1 MPSFMSLI
9 LTDIKLRLR
18 SFNLLS
24 SLFAGVIFSV
34 LFGLGSAGAIGA
46 VQVNFG
52 VSSRL
57 AMNSPVALHMMMAL
71 LCMIIFLGNAYI
83 YAEGIDKDY
92 ETKFYEVL
100 FSKPINT
107 FDYLAIKALSGLII
121 SLLFCLT
128 IAFTLFA
135 TTYIPLINEIFLI
148 KNNLWFYLY
157 PIFTSM
163 MPTMILGG
171 GLSLYI
177 VSISNR
183 LQPVNIC
190 LLLVLMSMP
199 VISTMTGDLD
209 KRDLMAM
216 LDPFGLKAATHN
228 IQYWSVAEQT
238 QQIIPL
244 NGLFLYNRLL
254 WAGVGCLFFFLAVR
268 RFRVMD
274 TGSRSKKA
282 DLTAN
287 KEVHVKPMLNPFRKQ
302 RTQVLNHWRGLA
314 SLVSFEVKL
323 SFKNNHFLLFI
334 LTCAIIMPIV
344 MSNADT
350 LFGMKSW
357 PVTSLILGNILPIMT
372 FLMMAM
378 AVSYAGEVTWRD
390 RERKMIEVTS
400 ATPLSNA
407 HFYFSK
413 FFALG
418 ILQAILYAFFIFLCI
433 GFQVLKGYTQIDL
446 LLYVKYI
453 YFYQYIPLLLFN
465 CFIFL
470 VQIYSPNKN
479 AGSVI
484 GFGIWW
490 VISQFPTLDLD
501 HLLYRLGYIPIGPY
515 TDLNGF
521 GGTLYHFLILLA
533 YWGCFYF
540 ILGLVSI
547 RTWPR
552 GVALA
557 FGHRLKSL
565 PQAITGPDR
574 LLIISSLSLMVII
587 GSFVYYNVNIL
598 NHYTTPKTTL
608 ASKTSYEKKFKSY
621 QYKAYPA
628 LVELNL
634 DVNFNPQDRR
644 IQTKSHLVYSN
655 LNTEEIEVFLI
666 YLNKRLEI
674 SEFEWSRDFILEEID
689 ELTRVAK
696 IRFTTPLQPGE
707 QVELN
712 ITSSSEYSGFQN
724 SGIFTSLTTK
734 HSYFGIETVIPNL
747 GYSSILEI
755 AEEGTRAKQGLSREV
770 ELADQDNLKAR
781 YKTYIPG
788 ISSWAM
794 AKVNVRLPVGLNL
807 FFPGEQTHYQEK
819 EGHQYFEFDFSHKA
833 IPFLVFI
840 VGEYESLED
849 KWEGIDL
856 GIYYH
861 QSHHWNVDRM
871 MEGMKHSLEYFTKAF
886 SPYQFPSL
894 QLVEIPRYG
903 KFAQALPGLIGFSEG
918 IGFLTRVDEDDPDA
932 IDFPYYIVAHEVAHQ
947 WWAHQVIGAEVKGA
961 TMLSESLAQYSAYMV
976 MQERYGR
983 NSMRKF
989 LRYELH
995 QYLAQRSR
1003 TARREFPLLHTDNS
1017 PFIHYQKGGLIF
1029 YSLQY
1034 FLGEEWVNEVL
1045 REFIDLYAFQG
1056 PPFPT
1061 SVELYQLLVKKA
1073 DPQYQQMLKD
1083 YFEKITLYDIATESI
1098 VVSEEA
1104 DDSYQVEISGSI
1116 KKFYADEWGETSEA
1130 ALSDFIPV
1138 ILFNKDG
1145 EIIYDQAHFLEQNE
1159 VKINLVLDE
1168 KPSSGGLDSLNMLVN
1183 LSPKRSYFE
1192 IEEPGPRNDKGE

>member
-1 MPSFMSLI
+1 MPSFMSLV
-9 LTDIKLRLR
+9 LTDVRLRLR

-24 SLFAGVIFSV
+24 SLFMGVIFSV

-128 IAFTLFA
+128 IAFSLFA
-135 TTYIPLINEIFLI
+135 TTFIPLINEIFLI

-157 PIFTSM
+157 PIFVSM

-171 GLSLYI
+171 GISLYI
-177 VSISNR
+177 VSISKR

-199 VISTMTGDLD
+199 LLATMAGDLD
-209 KRDLMAM
+209 KRELLAL
-216 LDPFGLKAATHN
+216 LDPFGLKAITHN
-228 IQYWSVAEQT
+228 IQYWSVVEQT
-238 QQIIPL
+238 QKIIPL

-254 WAGVGCLFFFLAVR
+254 WTGVGLLLFFLAVR

-274 TGSRSKKA
+274 SGSRSKKI
-282 DLTAN
+282 DLVAN
-287 KEVHVKPMLNPFRKQ
+287 KEDHAKPMVNPFERQ
-302 RTQVLNHWRGLA
+302 RTQVLNHWRGLVNL
-314 SLVSFEVKL
+314 SVFEVKL
-323 SFKNNHFLLFI
+323 AFKNNHFLLFI
-334 LTCAIIMPIV
+334 LTSAIIMPII

-357 PVTSLILGNILPIMT
+357 PVTSLILGNISPIMT

-390 RERKMIEVTS
+390 RERRMIEVTS
-400 ATPLSNA
+400 ATPLSNTY
-407 HFYFSK
+407 FYFSK
-413 FFALG
+413 FLALG
-418 ILQAILYAFFIFLCI
+418 LLQGILYSFFIILCL
-433 GFQVLKGYTQIDL
+433 GFQVLKGYTQFDL
-446 LLYVKYI
+446 PLYFKYI

-470 VQIYSPNKN
+470 IQIYSPNKN

-484 GFGIWW
+484 GFGLWW
-490 VISQFPTLDLD
+490 AISQLPSLDLD

-552 GVALA
+552 GVTQTLV
-557 FGHRLKSL
+557 HRLRSL
-565 PQAITGPDR
+565 PHVITGRDR
-574 LLIISSLSLMVII
+574 WLIVSSLSLMAII
-587 GSFVYYNVNIL
+587 GSFIFYNVNIL

-608 ASKTSYEKKFKSY
+608 AAKSAYEKNFKSY
-621 QYKAYPA
+621 QHKAYPA

-634 DVNFNPQDRR
+634 DVDLNPQDRR
-644 IQTKSHLVYSN
+644 IRTKSHLVYLN
-655 LNTEEIEVFLI
+655 LSTEEIEVFLI

-707 QVELN
+707 KVELN
-712 ITSSSEYSGFQN
+712 ITSSREYSGFQN

-747 GYSSILEI
+747 GYSSIFEI
-755 AEEGTRAKQGLSREV
+755 AEEGTRAKQGLPREV

-781 YKTYIPG
+781 FKTYIPG

-819 EGHQYFEFDFSHKA
+819 EGHQYFEFNLAHKA
-833 IPFLVFI
+833 IPFLTFI
-840 VGEYESLED
+840 VGDYQSLED

-861 QSHHWNVDRM
+861 QAHHWNVERM

-903 KFAQALPGLIGFSEG
+903 QFAQALPGLIGFSEG
-918 IGFLTRVDEDDPDA
+918 IGFLTRVEKDDPDA

-1017 PFIHYQKGGLIF
+1017 AFVHYQKGGLIF

-1034 FLGEEWVNEVL
+1034 FLGEESVNEVL
-1045 REFIDLYAFQG
+1045 KEFIELYAFQG

-1061 SVELYQLLVKKA
+1061 SIELYQLFVKKA
-1073 DPQYQQMLKD
+1073 EPQYQQMLKD

-1098 VVSEEA
+1098 VVSKSA
-1104 DDSYQVEISGSI
+1104 DDSFLVEIVGSVE
-1116 KKFYADEWGETSEA
+1116 KFYADEWGETSEA
-1130 ALSDFIPV
+1130 AVSDFIPV
-1138 ILFNKDG
+1138 ILFNEDG
-1145 EIIYDQAHFLEQNE
+1145 AIIYDQAHFVDQES
-1159 VKINLVLDE
+1159 VKLNLVLQE
-1168 KPSSGGLDSLNMLVN
+1168 RPASGGLDPLNMLIN
-1183 LSPKRSYFE
+1183 LSPRRSYFE
-1192 IEEPGPRNDKGE
+1192 IEEQSSQNESE